1 MKPLDHYNV
10 TFTSAKSAIVI
21 GQTRRVV
28 SKLVRLYYK
37 TPCTVPMAKA
47 Y

>member
-10 TFTSAKSAIVI
+10 TFTSAKSAIVP
-21 GQTRRVV
+21 
-28 SKLVRLYYK
+28 KLVRLYYK